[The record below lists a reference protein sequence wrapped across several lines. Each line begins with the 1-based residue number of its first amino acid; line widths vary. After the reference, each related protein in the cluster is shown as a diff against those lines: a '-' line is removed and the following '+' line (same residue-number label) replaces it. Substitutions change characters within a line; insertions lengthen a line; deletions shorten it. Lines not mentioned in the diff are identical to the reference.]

1 MRFVDA
7 HKRAQRSRAQ
17 DKNELLIVSDT
28 TELVF
33 PRHPSKEGLGDI
45 GDSTTDL
52 EGVTVHSSISVN
64 PQTHCMTGVIDQQSL
79 IEDQQAD
86 TKHDTNGKDD
96 PIELESEQKKWI
108 RGDKQARDWLAEEVR
123 PIFIHDRGASKT
135 GTRC

>member
-1 MRFVDA
+1 
-7 HKRAQRSRAQ
+7 
-17 DKNELLIVSDT
+17 
-28 TELVF
+28 
-33 PRHPSKEGLGDI
+33 
-45 GDSTTDL
+45 
-52 EGVTVHSSISVN
+52 
-64 PQTHCMTGVIDQQSL
+64 MTGVIDQQSL